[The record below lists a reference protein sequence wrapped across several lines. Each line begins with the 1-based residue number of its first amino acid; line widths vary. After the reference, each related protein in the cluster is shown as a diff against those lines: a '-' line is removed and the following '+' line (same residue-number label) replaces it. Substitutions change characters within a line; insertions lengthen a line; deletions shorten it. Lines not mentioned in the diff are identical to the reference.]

1 MRQPYHRH
9 CLTFALLSRRNRWC
23 GTVPFQILK
32 FPKGRKWGRLSV
44 DNVPARRSPQ
54 TVVMMGVEPIRVSV
68 GQRSDLL
75 KIMTMSNLNVPQ
87 DVEKTT
93 RKKNTK
99 KLLVSFSGPNHLT
112 RELARRGIITSI
124 KQLFNRN
131 IRSIYYTLAIYDAES
146 FSQCFQ
152 IQA

>member
-1 MRQPYHRH
+1 
-9 CLTFALLSRRNRWC
+9 
-23 GTVPFQILK
+23 
-32 FPKGRKWGRLSV
+32 
-44 DNVPARRSPQ
+44 
-54 TVVMMGVEPIRVSV
+54 
-68 GQRSDLL
+68 L